1 MSSEEK
7 RELSTRLGLYSFYK
21 NQLKKFYM
29 IGIGNKTKHVTVT
42 QNLIDTS
49 KKRLEELSKL

>member
-1 MSSEEK
+1 MNE

-21 NQLKKFYM
+21 NQLNKFEM
-29 IGIGNKTKHVTVT
+29 IGIGNDTEHVTVT
-42 QNLIDTS
+42 QVLIDTT

>member
-1 MSSEEK
+1 MNE

-42 QNLIDTS
+42 QNLIDTT